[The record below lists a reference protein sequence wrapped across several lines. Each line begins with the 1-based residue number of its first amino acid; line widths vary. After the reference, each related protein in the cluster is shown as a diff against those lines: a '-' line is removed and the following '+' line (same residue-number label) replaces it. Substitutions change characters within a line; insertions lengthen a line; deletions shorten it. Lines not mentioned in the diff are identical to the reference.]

1 MYIDH
6 ASRRNPSFKILI
18 AALRSRSC
26 VCPHTGHVHFL
37 TERSFVPLHRPWQ
50 LQQSCED
57 CNSCFALRG
66 QAPFNPLFRLPS
78 SVTLSLGRS
87 SPERAF
93 LAYLSTKDFPQSLQ
107 RTRPTPARVF
117 PFFLTS
123 IEPQA
128 GQQQSVSESVSG
140 VSESVSGLVTDTL
153 FRPLDTLKRPCS
165 HL

>member
-1 MYIDH
+1 MT
-6 ASRRNPSFKILI
+6 SFYATLRT
-18 AALRSRSC
+18 RSR
-26 VCPHTGHVHFL
+26 GAL
-37 TERSFVPLHRPWQ
+37 PLLSADSSPT
-50 LQQSCED
+50 
-57 CNSCFALRG
+57 LRG
-66 QAPFNPLFRLPS
+66 AGATPLATPCCLPS

-107 RTRPTPARVF
+107 RKRPTPARVF
-117 PFFLTS
+117 PFFLTL

-128 GQQQSVSESVSG
+128 GQQQSVFSCVSG
-140 VSESVSGLVTDTL
+140 ESESVSGLVTDTL

>member
-1 MYIDH
+1 MG
-6 ASRRNPSFKILI
+6 
-18 AALRSRSC
+18 AL
-26 VCPHTGHVHFL
+26 PHCL
-37 TERSFVPLHRPWQ
+37 RQ
-50 LQQSCED
+50 LPT
-57 CNSCFALRG
+57 LRG
-66 QAPFNPLFRLPS
+66 AGATPLATPCCLPS

-107 RTRPTPARVF
+107 RKRPTPARVF

-128 GQQQSVSESVSG
+128 GQQQSVFSCVSG

-153 FRPLDTLKRPCS
+153 FRPLDTLKRQAPTRRATSGTNRWLSLKICATLNKS
-165 HL
+165 QGTG